1 MRLKNETDYI
11 NTMNFL
17 KREAIIDK
25 ENCTEMLNIE
35 PSHLTKAK
43 ITTLGK
49 LASQY
54 AKATKATLKK
64 YKDTHNKKHTHEKY
78 SLTAK
83 ERLWFIT

>member
-17 KREAIIDK
+17 KREAKIDK

-35 PSHLTKAK
+35 PSHLTKVK
-43 ITTLGK
+43 ITALGK
-49 LASQY
+49 LAGQY
-54 AKATKATLKK
+54 AKATETTLKK
-64 YKDTHNKKHTHEKY
+64 YKETNRKKQGYEQY

-83 ERLWFIT
+83 ERKWIK

>member
-25 ENCTEMLNIE
+25 ENYTEMLNIE

-43 ITTLGK
+43 ITELGK

-64 YKDTHNKKHTHEKY
+64 YKDTHDKKQEY
-78 SLTAK
+78 ERFSLTAK
-83 ERLWFIT
+83 ERLWLQ

>member
-1 MRLKNETDYI
+1 MRLKNKTDYDKTI
-11 NTMNFL
+11 KFL
-17 KREAIIDK
+17 KMEAKIDK

-43 ITTLGK
+43 ITALGK

-54 AKATKATLKK
+54 AKTTKATLKK
-64 YKDTHNKKHTHEKY
+64 YKDTHDKKQGYERY

-83 ERLWFIT
+83 ERKWLQ

>member
-1 MRLKNETDYI
+1 LRLKNETDYI
-11 NTMNFL
+11 KTINFL
-17 KREAIIDK
+17 KQEAIMDK

-43 ITTLGK
+43 ITALGK
-49 LASQY
+49 LAGQY

-64 YKDTHNKKHTHEKY
+64 YRDTFNKKKDYERF

-83 ERLWFIT
+83 ERIWLQ